1 MRLVTKAIY
10 GLLPRLPRIAS
21 VLVFFLGYVYTSAA
35 ESEDPPALETMPMAA
50 LEFLDNYCLNCHDS
64 FEKKGGFD
72 MEILGFDLAS
82 AHGFKQWV
90 KVFDR
95 AREGEMP
102 PKNRRQPGAK
112 ELGQFLEAIGQE
124 MESADSAR
132 IARNGRA
139 KTRRLNRFE
148 YENTL
153 RQILDADWLQVAD
166 RLPEDSTAHLF
177 NKVGEMLD
185 VSHVQIQQYLKA
197 SDFALRAAKD
207 QAAHPAK
214 TERFYAREEPIMQ
227 NYLNYRD
234 GQRAATRA
242 ITPLIGTTPQPEVI
256 RGNEPVTVGDANPE
270 MREMEAFGTVSGTY
284 TATTKYDFTR
294 MDPPV
299 DGRYRLRM
307 KTYTYTAGP
316 NGASGGPDH
325 GITGGNV
332 AWWRPSRSE
341 AFPGKRSEPV
351 TLYAL
356 ADSGDSRWLTT
367 FDSFPEPSVIE
378 RIVDLKA
385 GEGIRP
391 DAARLVRTRPGWK
404 GNPNATPEGI
414 PGFALQWLEVEGP
427 INEEWPP
434 ASYKALFGDLPFE
447 VDDAGSVRAISEAE
461 NRDSRR
467 LLVRFWERA
476 TGERSGSKGSKPY
489 LDIYKQA
496 RELGMDFTDSMTT
509 AYSAILCSPEFLFFD
524 PKPGTL
530 DNADLADRLAY
541 FLWNGPPDEA
551 LASEQQLTRNSERQR
566 HAVRL
571 LEHPNS
577 NRFVDA
583 FLDYWLDLRDIKAN
597 APDAALYPE
606 YYLDDLLTE
615 SSVLE
620 TRLFFRELIDGDLP
634 VRNLVQ
640 ADFAYV
646 NERLAQLYELP
657 TFEGV
662 HLRRVSLPEGHPRG
676 GLLTQASVLRVTAN
690 GTTTSP
696 VLRGAWAME
705 RIVGIEIPPPP
716 SGVEAVEPDIRGA
729 TTIREQ
735 LEKHTTIASCYSCH
749 AKFDPVGLAME
760 NFDVV
765 GGWRDQYRAVGDD
778 GEPIEGF
785 GKNGHS
791 FVYWP
796 AQPVD
801 SSGEMEDGTPFSSIH
816 DLKDILAADDRQ
828 LARNLVNRFIV
839 YATGAPVSFSER
851 EEVER
856 ILDTAQTNDYGVRS
870 LLLEVINSEIF
881 KIK

>member
-1 MRLVTKAIY
+1 MVILPVV
-10 GLLPRLPRIAS
+10 GLPGS
-21 VLVFFLGYVYTSAA
+21 SFGVN
-35 ESEDPPALETMPMAA
+35 EEPPALESMPLAA

-64 FEKKGGFD
+64 FEQKGDFD
-72 MEILGFDLAS
+72 METLGFDLVTRQ
-82 AHGFKQWV
+82 GFEQWV

-102 PKNRRQPGAK
+102 PSNRRQPSAN
-112 ELGQFLEAIGQE
+112 ELDEFLSEIGEE
-124 MESADSAR
+124 MRAADQTRVAS
-132 IARNGRA
+132 NGRA

-153 RQILDADWLQVAD
+153 RHILEADWLQVAD

-197 SDFALRAAKD
+197 ADFALRTAKD
-207 QAAHPAK
+207 QAAYPAK
-214 TERFYAREEPIMQ
+214 TERFYAREEPVMQ

-256 RGNEPVTVGDANPE
+256 RGNEPVTVGDADPE
-270 MREMEAFGTVSGTY
+270 LREREAFGTVSGTY
-284 TATTKYDFTR
+284 TATTKYDYTR

-299 DGRYRLRM
+299 DGRYRLRL

-367 FDSFPEPSVIE
+367 FDSMPEPTVIE
-378 RIVDLKA
+378 RLVDLKA

-404 GNPNATPEGI
+404 GNPNATHEGV

-427 INEEWPP
+427 LNDEWPP
-434 ASYKALFGDLPFE
+434 ASYKALFDELEFW
-447 VDDAGSVRAISEAE
+447 VDDSGSVQAISETE
-461 NRDSRR
+461 DRDSKR
-467 LLVRFWERA
+467 LLARFWERA
-476 TGERSGSKGSKPY
+476 TGEKRGGSSGSKPY
-489 LDIYKQA
+489 LSIYRQA
-496 RELGMDFTDSMTT
+496 REMGMDFTESLIT

-524 PKPGTL
+524 PQPGTL
-530 DNADLADRLAY
+530 ETADLADRLAY
-541 FLWNGPPDEA
+541 FLWNGPPDAA
-551 LASEQQLTRNSERQR
+551 LSAEKKLRRDSVRKR
-566 HAVRL
+566 HAERL
-571 LEHPNS
+571 LDHPNS

-620 TRLFFRELIDGDLP
+620 TRLFFRELIDADLP
-634 VRNLVQ
+634 VHNLVKS
-640 ADFAYV
+640 DFTYV
-646 NERLAQLYELP
+646 NERLAELYGLP
-657 TFEGV
+657 AFEGV
-662 HLRRVSLPEGHPRG
+662 QLRRMKLPDGHPRG

-705 RIVGIEIPPPP
+705 RIVGLEIPPPP

-735 LEKHTTIASCYSCH
+735 LEKHTTIASCHSCH
-749 AKFDPVGLAME
+749 AKFDPAGLAME

-765 GGWRDQYRAVGDD
+765 GAWRDQYRAVGEA
-778 GEPIEGF
+778 GEPAEGF

-801 SSGEMEDGTPFSSIH
+801 SSGKMADGTPFSNIH
-816 DLKDILAADDRQ
+816 DFKGILAADDRQ
-828 LARNLVNRFIV
+828 LARNLVDRFIV
-839 YATGAPVSFSER
+839 YSTGAPVSFAER

-856 ILDTAQTNDYGVRS
+856 ILDAAKANDYGVRT